1 MTAKELALFEDL
13 KARIVELENAQEKI
27 FSQHLALIG
36 QKTSII
42 EIITVVIAEEFS
54 LQPLV
59 FTNFQA
65 YRIQIGKANTKSAWI
80 IEDKENITQASYW
93 LCSVLH
99 HWFHRS
105 LSWLQNNYYWF
116 KPYYVQRFKHLM
128 IDAIDKDGTET
139 QQAIRRRYYKIMME
153 IKKRLCEQGIYNETY
168 EPTFDLAESI
178 LS

>member
-42 EIITVVIAEEFS
+42 EIVTEVIAGEFS
-54 LQPLV
+54 LNPLV

-65 YRIQIGKANTKSAWI
+65 YKIQIGKASNNRWF
-80 IEDKENITQASYW
+80 IEDKENLTQASYW
-93 LCSVLH
+93 LCSILH

-105 LSWLQNNYYWF
+105 LGWLQTNYYWF
-116 KPYYVQRFKHLM
+116 KPYYVQRFKYIM
-128 IDAIDKDGTET
+128 IDAIDKDGTEA
-139 QQAIRRRYYKIMME
+139 QQVIRRRYYRIMME
-153 IKKRLCEQGIYNETY
+153 MKKRLCDKGIYNETY